1 MDCKL
6 VTLSELPQ
14 VMRLWDYCFEKEEE
28 PFYRWYFE
36 EYCLQHNLILGG
48 FSEEDGHLQNMLH
61 LNPYSILLRGQE

>member
-28 PFYRWYFE
+28 HGAMKAFDSAHSTRNGLKWAF
-36 EYCLQHNLILGG
+36 
-48 FSEEDGHLQNMLH
+48 NMA
-61 LNPYSILLRGQE
+61 Y

>member
-36 EYCLQHNLILGG
+36 EYCLQHNLIL
-48 FSEEDGHLQNMLH
+48 
-61 LNPYSILLRGQE
+61 